1 MTEQVAEQ
9 VAQSAEPT
17 FADPVQKA
25 MYEQFID
32 LIKSRNALVGKV
44 NAANGDA
51 VALKE
56 QITEESTD
64 ADIVAA
70 REARDNAIEALEA
83 LVKPQVEAMINNAA
97 EGLADA
103 EASIKDIDS
112 KLKPGLTFYKKL
124 YGDDAV
130 DALPTQT
137 RLKGMRI
144 GNSGSSGRRIRGFNV
159 TVTID
164 NEIQEFESF
173 AAAANYLD
181 EDTKSLQDAFFA
193 AAGTDVLK
201 EVANKVFFNV
211 TFTEV
216 DDDGNKTER
225 EAAVLAYRT
234 DPSDDV
240 EDKANAPAPQNEG
253 PGPTVPENNVVDED
267 DLQF

>member
-1 MTEQVAEQ
+1 MTEQVVEQ
-9 VAQSAEPT
+9 NAPVAEPT
-17 FADPVQKA
+17 FADPVQAA
-25 MYEQFID
+25 MYQQFTE
-32 LIKSRNALVGKV
+32 LIKNRNALVGKV

-70 REARDNAIEALEA
+70 REARDSAIEALEA

-103 EASIKDIDS
+103 ESSIKDIDS
-112 KLKPGLTFYKKL
+112 KLKPGMTFYKKL

-130 DALPTQT
+130 DALPAQT
-137 RLKGMRI
+137 RLKGMRL
-144 GNSGSSGRRIRGFNV
+144 GNSGTSGRRIRGFNV

-164 NEIQEFESF
+164 GEIQEFESF

-181 EDTKSLQDAFFA
+181 EDTATLQTAFFA

-225 EAAVLAYRT
+225 EASVTAYRT
-234 DPSDDV
+234 DPSDEVADEATAEV
-240 EDKANAPAPQNEG
+240 SEHVSDNPF
-253 PGPTVPENNVVDED
+253 VDEED
-267 DLQF
+267 QQF